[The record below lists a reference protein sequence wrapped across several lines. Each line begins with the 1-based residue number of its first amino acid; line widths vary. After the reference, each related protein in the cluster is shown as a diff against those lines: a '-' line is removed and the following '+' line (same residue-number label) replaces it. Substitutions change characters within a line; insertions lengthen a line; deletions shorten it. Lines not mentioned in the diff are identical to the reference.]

1 MMFFSTASW
10 KRGGGGKSTARN
22 RKGDVVAFISAKRRC
37 EVLLHGYETQG
48 HASVNVKYWFLVFRC
63 IGTNDDL
70 LSLRTDLSLKG
81 GEDNTCSIT
90 RYSSVSNSFRIPGLT
105 RVFLLVAPQIPV

>member
-22 RKGDVVAFISAKRRC
+22 RKGDVVAFISEKRKYKVMSC
-37 EVLLHGYETQG
+37 SKEAWG

-70 LSLRTDLSLKG
+70 LSLRPDLPLEG
-81 GEDNTCSIT
+81 GEDNACSIKC
-90 RYSSVSNSFRIPGLT
+90 S
-105 RVFLLVAPQIPV
+105 